1 MSAGAF
7 TKTVYQTDAGLLV
20 PVRVQP
26 ETLSI
31 SFTGAGSNAPAQGP
45 SQVAG
50 TYNLNL
56 NNRRRKPF
64 SARYVAVK
72 FTGTLP
78 DGYAANQILKIPI
91 LTLALFVAL
100 VDGTTGTYLG
110 QQVRVQY
117 GVTQRG
123 RI

>member
-7 TKTVYQTDAGLLV
+7 TKSIYQTDAGLLV
-20 PVRVQP
+20 PIRIQP
-26 ETLSI
+26 ETLAAA
-31 SFTGAGSNAPAQGP
+31 FGTAGTNAPAQGP
-45 SQVAG
+45 TQVAG

-64 SARYVAVK
+64 SARYVAVR

-78 DGYAANQILKIPI
+78 DGYGANQTLKIPI
-91 LTLALFVAL
+91 LTLALFNNL
-100 VDGTTGTYLG
+100 IDGTTGTYLG
-110 QQVRVQY
+110 QAIRVQY